1 MLVLLPKKNPDFF
14 LKFENVQKYQDNYK
28 LIYIKASRNSPK

>member
-1 MLVLLPKKNPDFF
+1 MLVLWPKKILIFF